1 MASDQGGSISSKIA
15 AAILCLALLVGGYW
29 AVNGLSAALGSGDES
44 GQSNQSPSP
53 TPAEQEGMA
62 RAAKLAQAAGV
73 PITRS
78 NTDDLHLPEAAPPP
92 EAPAS
97 TPDDT
102 AGPPGD
108 PYATGQR
115 ALGQREYLQRKS
127 DLMERVARAEQASRC
142 GVIPKMEVDTISIQG
157 MNIISQADTMA
168 GRSDYHPDLIRD
180 LRAIALNVANEVDQN
195 RALCSYWQQNPEAV
209 AEIREEGQLSLSPTP

>member
-1 MASDQGGSISSKIA
+1 MASDQGGSSFSKIA
-15 AAILCLALLVGGYW
+15 AAILCLVLLAGGYW
-29 AVNGLSAALGSGDES
+29 AFDGFSSAPSSGDDS
-44 GQSNQSPSP
+44 GPSNRPASP

-73 PITRS
+73 PITSS
-78 NTDDLHLPEAAPPP
+78 NTADLHLLEAAPPP

-97 TPDDT
+97 TPDDS

-108 PYATGQR
+108 SYAAGQR
-115 ALGQREYLQRKS
+115 ALAQREYLQRKS
-127 DLMERVARAEQASRC
+127 GLMERVARAEQASRC

-157 MNIISQADTMA
+157 MNIISQEDTMA

-180 LRAIALNVANEVDQN
+180 LRAIALKVANEVDQN
-195 RALCSYWQQNPEAV
+195 RGLCSYWQQNPEAV